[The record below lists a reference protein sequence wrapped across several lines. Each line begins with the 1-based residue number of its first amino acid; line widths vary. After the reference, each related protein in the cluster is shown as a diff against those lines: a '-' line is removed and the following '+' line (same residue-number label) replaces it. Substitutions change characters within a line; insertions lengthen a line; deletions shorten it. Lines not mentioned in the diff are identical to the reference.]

1 MRTTVD
7 LPTDVLDIARS
18 LARDQGRSMSEV
30 VTDLVRRG
38 LGAQT
43 ARPADRADLPE
54 RNGFPQ
60 LELGRVVTTD
70 DVRRAQD
77 DE

>member
-7 LPTDVLDIARS
+7 LPSDVLDVARS

-38 LGAQT
+38 LSAAT
-43 ARPADRADLPE
+43 SPAEQPELPT

-60 LELGRVVTTD
+60 LELARVVTTD

>member
-1 MRTTVD
+1 MD
-7 LPTDVLDIARS
+7 LPPDVLDVARS

-38 LGAQT
+38 LSAAPTTTEQ
-43 ARPADRADLPE
+43 PDLPS

-60 LELGRVVTTD
+60 LAFARVVTTD
-70 DVRRAQD
+70 DVRPALD

>member
-7 LPTDVLDIARS
+7 LPPDVLAVARS

-38 LGAQT
+38 LSAAPAT
-43 ARPADRADLPE
+43 TETPSRPT

-60 LELGRVVTTD
+60 LELARVVTTD

>member
-1 MRTTVD
+1 VRTTVD
-7 LPTDVLDIARS
+7 LPPDLLDVVRA

-30 VTDLVRRG
+30 VTQLVRGG
-38 LGAQT
+38 LTAPTTGAGQ
-43 ARPADRADLPE
+43 PDLPT

-60 LELGRVVTTD
+60 LALARTVTTD